1 MPDSEQDDNLEPKS
15 VWENQQ
21 AYVWLANYS
30 NSVSCGGGKPGQ
42 GYVAVL
48 QAIPITEDQMTEPMV
63 FQESQ
68 SGTYLHAEAGTLRA
82 GKDNFQEIIHPIAFN
97 WQSGGD
103 CRLNP
108 STEGTDALTVSQL
121 PAVMTPKPYT
131 VHGEHSTPMSGN
143 GNAAVAFET
152 DTARTLDT
160 TAGYASNQGG
170 TVVGDLIHDDQESA
184 LLPSSGSQDPDASIG
199 GETDTHRWVVRKLT
213 PLECERL
220 MGWPDEYTMRGIT
233 DDGEEV
239 VIAKT
244 SRYKICGNGIVSPIT
259 EWIGSRIMD
268 VMS

>member
-48 QAIPITEDQMTEPMV
+48 QAVPIAEELMTDD
-63 FQESQ
+63 
-68 SGTYLHAEAGTLRA
+68 TYIT
-82 GKDNFQEIIHPIAFN
+82 DPIAFN

-131 VHGEHSTPMSGN
+131 VHGEHSTAMTGN
-143 GNAAVAFET
+143 GNADVAFET

-160 TAGYASNQGG
+160 TGGYATNQGG
-170 TVVGDLIHDDQESA
+170 TVVSDLIHDDQESA
-184 LLPSSGSQDPDASIG
+184 LLSSSGSQNLDASPIG

-244 SRYKICGNGIVSPIT
+244 SRYKICGNGIVSPVT

-268 VMS
+268 VAS